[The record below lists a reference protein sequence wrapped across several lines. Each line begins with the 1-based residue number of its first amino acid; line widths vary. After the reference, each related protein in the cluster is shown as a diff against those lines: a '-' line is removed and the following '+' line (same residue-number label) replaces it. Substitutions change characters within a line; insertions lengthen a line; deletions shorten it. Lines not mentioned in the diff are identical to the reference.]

1 MKKQSLRA
9 CILAGVAIIIIANGL
24 FSYGWYT
31 EERVEDAD
39 VEDGEYKSDLAYG
52 LRGVRNET
60 RLVVNGTKMASEEKV
75 QDYDDFIGLENSR
88 AGQVVDRMNLLMVI
102 SLVLTIL
109 FIPLV
114 YLASKGALEDKVG
127 KIGPYLPL
135 IIGQIA
141 ALILLISPMWFT
153 YAFITDLTVDMDE
166 ELDQGVPQA
175 LGGNTGLWVIF
186 GGVLLQF
193 GVIGALARTKLI
205 YIEPPKGKTR
215 TA

>member
-1 MKKQSLRA
+1 LKKQSLRA
-9 CILAGVAIIIIANGL
+9 CILAGVAVLLIANGL

-60 RLVVNGTKMASEEKV
+60 RLVVNGTRIASEEKV
-75 QDYDDFIGLENSR
+75 QDYDDFIGLEDSR
-88 AGQVVDRMNLLMVI
+88 AGQVVSRMNLLMVI

-114 YLASKGALEDKVG
+114 YLTSKGSLEDKVG

-135 IIGQIA
+135 ICGQ
-141 ALILLISPMWFT
+141 T
-153 YAFITDLTVDMDE
+153 FITDLTADME
-166 ELDQGVPQA
+166 ELDQGVTQA

-193 GVIGALARTKLI
+193 AVIGALARTKLI
-205 YIEPPKGKTR
+205 YIDPPKGKTWK
-215 TA
+215 T

>member
-9 CILAGVAIIIIANGL
+9 CILAIVAILFILNGL

-31 EERVEDAD
+31 EERVEDAPM
-39 VEDGEYKSDLAYG
+39 EDGDYKSDLAYG
-52 LRGVRNET
+52 LQGVRNET
-60 RLVVNGTKMASEEKV
+60 RLVVNGTKIASEEKV
-75 QDYDDFIGLENSR
+75 QGYDNFIGLKASK
-88 AGQVVDRMNLLMVI
+88 AGQVVDRMFLLMVS

-109 FIPLV
+109 FVPLV
-114 YLASKGALEDKVG
+114 YLSSKGSLEDKVG

-135 IIGQIA
+135 ILGQIA
-141 ALILLISPMWFT
+141 ALILIISPMWFT
-153 YAFITDLTVDMDE
+153 YAFITDLTADME
-166 ELDQGVPQA
+166 ELDQGPPQA

-205 YIEPPKGKTR
+205 YIEPPKGKTWK
-215 TA
+215 T

>member
-9 CILAGVAIIIIANGL
+9 CILASVAILLIAYGL
-24 FSYGWYT
+24 LSYGWYI

-39 VEDGEYKSDLAYG
+39 VEDGDYKSDLDYG

-60 RLVVNGTKMASEEKV
+60 RLVVNKTQIASEEKV

-88 AGQVVDRMNLLMVI
+88 AGKVVDRMNLLMVI

-114 YLASKGALEDKVG
+114 YLSSKGSLEDKVG

-141 ALILLISPMWFT
+141 ALILIISPMWFT
-153 YAFITDLTVDMDE
+153 YAFITDLTADMD
-166 ELDQGVPQA
+166 ELDQGPPQA

-193 GVIGALARTKLI
+193 GVISALARTKLI

-215 TA
+215 KT

>member
-9 CILAGVAIIIIANGL
+9 CILASVAVLLIANGL
-24 FSYGWYT
+24 LSYGWYI

-39 VEDGEYKSDLAYG
+39 VEDGDYKSDLDYG

-60 RLVVNGTKMASEEKV
+60 RLVVNGTKIASEEKV
-75 QDYDDFIGLENSR
+75 QDYDDFIGIKDSR
-88 AGQVVDRMNLLMVI
+88 AGKVVDRMNLLMVI

-114 YLASKGALEDKVG
+114 YLSSKGSLEDRVG

-135 IIGQIA
+135 ILGQIA
-141 ALILLISPMWFT
+141 ALILIISPMWFT
-153 YAFITDLTVDMDE
+153 YAFITDLTADMDE
-166 ELDQGVPQA
+166 LDQEPPQA
-175 LGGNTGLWVIF
+175 LGDNTGLWVIF
-186 GGVLLQF
+186 GGVLLQI
-193 GVIGALARTKLI
+193 GVISALARTKLI

>member
-9 CILAGVAIIIIANGL
+9 CILAGVAVLLIANGL

-60 RLVVNGTKMASEEKV
+60 RLVVNGTRIASEEKV
-75 QDYDDFIGLENSR
+75 QDYDDFIGLEDSR
-88 AGQVVDRMNLLMVI
+88 AGQVVSRMNLLMVI

-114 YLASKGALEDKVG
+114 YLTSKGSLEDKVG

-135 IIGQIA
+135 ICGQIA
-141 ALILLISPMWFT
+141 AIILLISPMWFT
-153 YAFITDLTVDMDE
+153 YAFITDLTADME
-166 ELDQGVPQA
+166 ELDQGVTQA

-193 GVIGALARTKLI
+193 AVIGALARTKLI
-205 YIEPPKGKTR
+205 YIDPPKGKTWK
-215 TA
+215 T